1 MAPIIEDQK
10 SPDRPPFTYVGVDYF
25 GPFNVKIGRS
35 TVKRYGCIF
44 TCLTSRAV
52 HLEVA
57 HTLTTNSFIA
67 AFQRFTSRRGTH
79 EKVYSDN
86 GTNLVSGELEL
97 RKSMEQWNQANI
109 SRYMSHRDITWTF
122 NPPYASHRGGV

>member
-10 SPDRPPFTYVGVDYF
+10 LPDRPPLTYVGFDYF
-25 GPFNVKIGRS
+25 GPFNVTIRRS
-35 TVKRYGCIF
+35 TVKRYGCLF
-44 TCLTSRAV
+44 TCLTTRAV

-67 AFQRFTSRRGTH
+67 AFQRFTSRSRTPA
-79 EKVYSDN
+79 KVYSDN
-86 GTNLVSGELEL
+86 GTNLVSGELGL

-109 SRYMSHRDITWTF
+109 SR
-122 NPPYASHRGGV
+122 